1 MIKTCSKW
9 ILAGE
14 HTVIRGGAAIA
25 FPCFDFQMSLRSS
38 PCDHFIIQGD
48 YSGSLADK
56 IEEYIGSKINAKL
69 LVSSTIPQSCGFGS
83 SAALS
88 VSLAKWIV
96 SNGYFK
102 NVFDLA
108 LYIENIFHK
117 NGSGLDVHVILNE
130 RPILYSHKTGVQFI
144 MTNWHPK
151 IKMVIVKS
159 EHSTK
164 HCIQQVEDLLSKN
177 VDEGRA
183 VDNMMMTATR
193 LCLDAINSKDIMLL
207 AEGINLADSCF
218 HRWGLY
224 TKSMLDMSY
233 KLRADGALAV
243 KPLGGGLGGGM
254 LALFFGDEK
263 I

>member
-14 HTVIRGGAAIA
+14 HTVVRGGAAIA
-25 FPCFDFQMSLRSS
+25 FPCFDFQMSLWSS
-38 PCDHFIIQGD
+38 PCDHFIIQGG
-48 YSGSLADK
+48 YFGSLTDK
-56 IEEYIGSKINAKL
+56 IEEYIGNKIKAKL
-69 LVSSTIPQSCGFGS
+69 LIASTIPQRSGFGS

-108 LYIENIFHK
+108 LYIDNIFHK
-117 NGSGLDVHVILNE
+117 NGSGLDVNVILNE

-144 MTNWHPK
+144 TTSWRPK
-151 IKMVIVKS
+151 IKTIIVKS

-164 HCIQQVEDLLSKN
+164 YCIQQVEDFLSKN
-177 VDEGRA
+177 ADEGRE
-183 VDNMMMTATR
+183 VDDMMMTATQ
-193 LCLDAINSKDIMLL
+193 LCLDAINSKDIIRL

-224 TKSMLDMSY
+224 TKSMLDMSQ
-233 KLRADGALAV
+233 KLRSDGALAV

-254 LALFFGDEK
+254 LALFFDDEK